1 MAMTCATGVAG
12 DAHLPREASAACQCA
27 NVRPP
32 KSLVGQRNV
41 SRGRVVPATRC
52 EAGAVRYPC
61 RRGTAAPGAEI
72 PASDRLADFGMYTLF
87 NCLRHCAGP
96 CLILF
101 YPLGSKTT
109 ADPAPVML
117 LALAGVG
124 VVGFLHFAPH
134 NNLQQLRLCGSRTSD
149 FGHDRRPPARP
160 PTRPDADVRYP
171 CGRSGQQNPQAAQPK
186 MRDGQLAAVLR
197 LIPHC

>member
-1 MAMTCATGVAG
+1 MPV
-12 DAHLPREASAACQCA
+12 CQCTPPQKSRGSEKCQPRSCRA
-27 NVRPP
+27 RDAMRSRCGAVPLPARNCGAGSGDPSVRPP
-32 KSLVGQRNV
+32 SGFWYVYPFQLFAPLRGPVFDFV
-41 SRGRVVPATRC
+41 LPHSREQNDRRPR
-52 EAGAVRYPC
+52 AGH
-61 RRGTAAPGAEI
+61 
-72 PASDRLADFGMYTLF
+72 AS
-87 NCLRHCAGP
+87 C
-96 CLILF
+96 I
-101 YPLGSKTT
+101 LGSW
-109 ADPAPVML
+109 
-117 LALAGVG
+117 LAW